1 VYIGLGEL
9 RANYKLTRISVWDMT
24 YIATGGKI
32 ISLNKTLSNG
42 STAGIASM
50 PGTRF
55 LGTLANVFQDEST
68 GPESRSS
75 PSAFIR
81 SFSLGMSKA
90 YSYPLASQMSG
101 RPSLLAQVRT
111 SKVVTRLPVAAL
123 WFLVVANVGYAAL
136 GVYLAAWAMLKAT
149 PAVHQVQIRL
159 GIPGLVAALFNKD
172 RFETKVDADG
182 ELFEEK
188 FIDVGLATKKVGIMR
203 TGTGGSS
210 FTVHPLTCRVEEE
223 NAMRRQYLESMVR

>member
-1 VYIGLGEL
+1 V
-9 RANYKLTRISVWDMT
+9 T

-32 ISLNKTLSNG
+32 TSLTKTLSNG

-75 PSAFIR
+75 PSSFIR

-90 YSYPLASQMSG
+90 YSYPLASQTSG

-136 GVYLAAWAMLKAT
+136 GVSLATWAVLKAT

-159 GIPGLVAALFNKD
+159 GISGLVAALFD
-172 RFETKVDADG
+172 GERFKGKADADG

-188 FIDVGLATKKVGIMR
+188 NKDVGVATKRVGIMR
-203 TGTGGSS
+203 TDTGGSLFAVYPS
-210 FTVHPLTCRVEEE
+210 RCRVEEE
-223 NAMRRQYLESMVR
+223 KAMRRQYLESMIR